1 MKKNLKWKFK
11 MQFKLR
17 QEDILKNQELELYT
31 DQRIENAIERSSLKL
46 IASDFQ
52 FTLENY
58 AFQFQFLCQ
67 KIEIFI
73 QYRKICYYNRT

>member
-1 MKKNLKWKFK
+1 MRGLDKWGLDKGFYGSLQVYNFCY
-11 MQFKLR
+11 MIGL
-17 QEDILKNQELELYT
+17 DI
-31 DQRIENAIERSSLKL
+31 KL
-46 IASDFQ
+46 IVSDFQ

-73 QYRKICYYNRT
+73 QYRKG

>member
-31 DQRIENAIERSSLKL
+31 DQKIANAIERSSLISSK
-46 IASDFQ
+46 
-52 FTLENY
+52 FTL
-58 AFQFQFLCQ
+58 
-67 KIEIFI
+67 FI
-73 QYRKICYYNRT
+73 